1 MGRRYTEEEMASMSP
16 YQQNQIRR
24 RREQKAR
31 SRARVKQQKKEGV
44 HLATNQ
50 EKLAKAR
57 QRQKKYMKI
66 PQPPLKDDRP
76 IWELLKERED

>member
-1 MGRRYTEEEMASMSP
+1 MGRRYTDEEMASMSP
-16 YQQNQIRR
+16 YQRNKILKQ
-24 RREQKAR
+24 REQKAR
-31 SRARVKQQKKEGV
+31 YRERVKQQQKKGL